1 VCTFVVGTNAPPPFV
16 DHIIATVPFL
26 LRALRFYLSPPPP
39 KKTQY
44 LEMANLAQGW
54 INHLRRQARKCVAT
68 SSNSCCTQLT
78 LFYSDQPPPTDTRE
92 AAAPSAPA
100 REPPPRA
107 SSNDKADDAARR
119 GPSDPA
125 PSRDPDPEDASP
137 ARKRLKSPTNSV
149 KAGDRTRSP
158 SPNRRSKQK
167 STTVDE
173 STADFPARRTKGR
186 LWNEGDPIPTRN
198 AAPAQPAP
206 APQQQPR
213 QSRRRD
219 NKVSNLS
226 AEEEDPSV
234 NMMIGQPETR
244 PISQEQL
251 VAEVKGIYAGL
262 VMCVAFSFVLSLSC
276 CLRCPADRLS
286 TIIGSSP
293 SASRLIAHRVRK
305 MIQTPNS
312 TTNNGKH

>member
-1 VCTFVVGTNAPPPFV
+1 VRCDIVK
-16 DHIIATVPFL
+16 L
-26 LRALRFYLSPPPP
+26 LLYPTDSFF
-39 KKTQY
+39 
-44 LEMANLAQGW
+44 
-54 INHLRRQARKCVAT
+54 
-68 SSNSCCTQLT
+68 
-78 LFYSDQPPPTDTRE
+78 FYSDQPAPTDTRE
-92 AAAPSAPA
+92 AAAPSVPA
-100 REPPPRA
+100 REQPPRA
-107 SSNDKADDAARR
+107 SSKDKADDAARR
-119 GPSDPA
+119 GPPDPA
-125 PSRDPDPEDASP
+125 PSGDPDPEDASP

-167 STTVDE
+167 SATVDE

-234 NMMIGQPETR
+234 NTMIGQPETR

-262 VMCVAFSFVLSLSC
+262 VMCVAFSFVLSLS
-276 CLRCPADRLS
+276 
-286 TIIGSSP
+286 
-293 SASRLIAHRVRK
+293 
-305 MIQTPNS
+305 
-312 TTNNGKH
+312 